1 LQGAADRHEAAIDV
15 QALAQLF
22 EGGIGLLVDEFAELL
37 ELVGVESRKSSAAM
51 GLGFN
56 RAGFATALQQS
67 HDEGRE
73 RKRGCS

>member
-1 LQGAADRHEAAIDV
+1 
-15 QALAQLF
+15 
-22 EGGIGLLVDEFAELL
+22 
-37 ELVGVESRKSSAAM
+37 M

-73 RKRGCS
+73 RKRGRS